1 MKNAMAQP
9 DSMIP
14 PSLLRLGG
22 DHLMLFL
29 FIAGLSSP
37 TRNLCAADPP
47 TAPPRFV
54 VIVND
59 YEKPEFARAL
69 LASTYEDFGTVVAI
83 GTGERQS
90 ERVYKQKVKQVIPI
104 PDLKIDLLDPSQFL
118 EVGRSLADL
127 TSAVEIYPQLRA
139 HLLPLGSE
147 MKTIV
152 DSGAAG
158 LVRRAGAWAK
168 LKMPESEAPATLVLR
183 ELSGREY
190 RNAEITGKEPDGLMV
205 KHEGGVSKVLFAN
218 LPKEI
223 RDKYEFDPIEA
234 EKYRQSREMAVTG
247 SVDTPEM
254 GPKGGTPDPNEGSA
268 DTSDRPTGAHW
279 VPASVADA
287 VDCSLFVDV
296 KKGITGEGLEGS
308 WSGSAFLCNVDGVS
322 YIYSNAHNFDGAKEF
337 RIFDKQD
344 REYANFLSVEIAAD
358 GQAFWR
364 EKGWGGDVV
373 RFRLPEF
380 QEKALTLNPIPAND
394 SIIGRK
400 ILITGNT
407 KGRGEITELE
417 GLVTEIKPD
426 RIIFHNAETQA
437 GNSGSPII
445 DLESFTV
452 IGILTWGMYDD
463 ENPMSALW
471 SKQPPEER
479 VGINKGAGLAGLRFV
494 PVTLETLYRQRV
506 VMNELKR
513 NTRLLGLLD
522 TLVPTK
528 GGLFVDRTKI
538 VMGGYSVDDL
548 LSESS
553 DHVVVKELTALDEFL
568 STKAES
574 NIGISNHEV
583 LKRYRETYSRA
594 VAAVSD
600 HRQAIENSNSVTFFM
615 KCSLE
620 RSKVLK
626 ISTVYEAVLMNSEAW
641 YARQLGTSGDAI
653 PLGDRIRLPRM
664 ESGLEGLGI
673 QKE

>member
-1 MKNAMAQP
+1 
-9 DSMIP
+9 MISYHNHVLRFLGVFLAIFAGTTP
-14 PSLLRLGG
+14 P
-22 DHLMLFL
+22 
-29 FIAGLSSP
+29 AA
-37 TRNLCAADPP
+37 TAADPP

-69 LASTYEDFGTVVAI
+69 FASTYEDFGTVVAI

-90 ERVYKQKVKQVIPI
+90 ERVYKRKVKQVIPI
-104 PDLKIDLLDPSQFL
+104 PELKIDFLDPGQFV
-118 EVGRSLADL
+118 EVGRSLANL
-127 TSAVEIYPQLRA
+127 TSAVEAHPQLRSQ
-139 HLLPLGSE
+139 LLPLGAE

-158 LVRRAGAWAK
+158 LIRKAGVWAK
-168 LKMPESEAPATLVLR
+168 SEVTVSAVSSTSVLR
-183 ELSGREY
+183 DLSGREY
-190 RNAEITGKEPDGLMV
+190 RNAKITGKEPDGLMV
-205 KHEGGVSKVLFAN
+205 KHEGGVSKVLFVN

-223 RDKYEFDPIEA
+223 QDKYEFDPIEA
-234 EKYRQSREMAVTG
+234 EKFREARAVAVTG
-247 SVDTPEM
+247 SGHASEM
-254 GPKGGTPDPNEGSA
+254 IGNVSTTAPNEGSPEP
-268 DTSDRPTGAHW
+268 STGSTGSNW
-279 VPASVADA
+279 VPSSNADA
-287 VDCSLFVDV
+287 ADCSLFVEI
-296 KKGITGEGLEGS
+296 KKGITGEGVEGT
-308 WSGSAFLCNVDGVS
+308 WQGSAFLCNVDGVS

-337 RIFDKQD
+337 RIYDKQD
-344 REYANFLSVEIAAD
+344 REYTNFLSVEIAAD
-358 GQAFWR
+358 DQAFWR

-373 RFRLPEF
+373 RFRLPAF
-380 QEKALTLNPIPAND
+380 QEKALTLDPIPAND

-445 DLESFTV
+445 DLESFAV

-463 ENPMSALW
+463 ENPMAALW
-471 SKQPPEER
+471 SKKPTEER
-479 VGINKGAGLAGLRFV
+479 VGINSGAGLAGLKFV

-568 STKAES
+568 STKAKS

-583 LKRYRETYSRA
+583 LKRYLVTYSRA
-594 VAAVSD
+594 VEAVSA
-600 HRQAIENSNSVTFFM
+600 HRQAIEDSNTVTFFM

-626 ISTVYEAVLMNSEAW
+626 ISTVYEAVLMNSKAW

>member
-1 MKNAMAQP
+1 MGEPLTAMISYQNYVLRFPGVFLA
-9 DSMIP
+9 IFAGTTP
-14 PSLLRLGG
+14 PAAS
-22 DHLMLFL
+22 
-29 FIAGLSSP
+29 
-37 TRNLCAADPP
+37 AADPP
-47 TAPPRFV
+47 AAPVKFV
-54 VIVND
+54 IIVNE
-59 YEKPEFARAL
+59 YEKPEFARAIL
-69 LASTYEDFGTVVAI
+69 TDKYEDFGTVVAI
-83 GTGERQS
+83 GIGEKQN

-104 PDLKIDLLDPSQFL
+104 PDLKNDFSYSGQFW
-118 EVGRSLADL
+118 EIERSLADL
-127 TSAVEIYPQLRA
+127 TKAVEAFPQLRA
-139 HLLPLGSE
+139 QLLPLGAE

-158 LVRRAGAWAK
+158 LVRKAGVWAK
-168 LKMPESEAPATLVLR
+168 SEMAGSAASATLVLR
-183 ELSGREY
+183 EVSGREY
-190 RNAEITGKEPDGLMV
+190 RNARITGKEPDGLMV
-205 KHEGGVSKVLFAN
+205 RHEGGVSKVLFVS

-223 RDKYEFDPIEA
+223 QDKYEFDPIEA
-234 EKYRQSREMAVTG
+234 EKFREARAVAVKG
-247 SVDTPEM
+247 SGDAPEM
-254 GPKGGTPDPNEGSA
+254 IGKGNTSAPNEGSPEPS
-268 DTSDRPTGAHW
+268 TRPTGSNW
-279 VPASVADA
+279 IPASVADA
-287 VDCSLFVDV
+287 ADCSLFVDV
-296 KKGITGEGLEGS
+296 KKGITGEGGEGS

-337 RIFDKQD
+337 RIYDKQD

-373 RFRLPEF
+373 RFRLPAF

-426 RIIFHNAETQA
+426 RIIFHNAETQK

-471 SKQPPEER
+471 SKKPPEER
-479 VGINKGAGLAGLRFV
+479 VGINKGAGLAGLKFV

-553 DHVVVKELTALDEFL
+553 DNVVVKELTALDEFL
-568 STKAES
+568 STKAKS

-583 LKRYRETYSRA
+583 LKRYLETYSRA

-615 KCSLE
+615 KCGLE

-626 ISTVYEAVLMNSEAW
+626 ISTVYEAVLMNSKAW